1 MLLRVGIQTRCAMA
15 YSFRFRIVLIVLAGF
30 GLAGPARAG
39 WIAVKNDTKQVI
51 VIQEVGGPLNR
62 PIRGKCIKLQPGET
76 YREFQLLAGSKNIVI
91 YDSDAPNAPP
101 IQDQLN
107 WVKDDAT
114 FSIKPDGKTMKLVAG
129 EVKDEP
135 VKPKK

>member
-1 MLLRVGIQTRCAMA
+1 MA
-15 YSFRFRIVLIVLAGF
+15 ISSQIRIALVVLAGF
-30 GLAGPARAG
+30 GLAESARAG

-101 IQDQLN
+101 IQDQLS
-107 WVKDDAT
+107 WVKDDAS
-114 FSIKPDGKTMKLVAG
+114 FAIKPDGKSMKLVAG
-129 EVKDEP
+129 EAKDESI
-135 VKPKK
+135 KAKK

>member
-1 MLLRVGIQTRCAMA
+1 MA
-15 YSFRFRIVLIVLAGF
+15 YSFQFRIALIVFAGF
-30 GLAGPARAG
+30 GYANPVRAG

-76 YREFQLLAGSKNIVI
+76 YREFQLLAGCKNIVI

-107 WVKDDAT
+107 WVKDDA
-114 FSIKPDGKTMKLVAG
+114 SYAIKPDGKTMKLVAG

-135 VKPKK
+135 VKAKK